1 MLRCADLCAGLDQ
14 VDAELAKLEDE
25 DNVMHQDMVQQ
36 AIDDVSMKYQ
46 AVVHTHVN
54 GLEQEGLAVMRI
66 PEQSCPPLPSPVRG
80 PPPSPPTAWLLQRT
94 AVTAGGCAA
103 QAPGTFAA
111 EDEEAIDA
119 EIAALHKQLAERT
132 AEHQHLRQQL
142 AEEEQQG
149 CAALLPLPGTRL
161 ADRQLLFRRA
171 RCAEKLPQLQ
181 SAVGAAAPAV
191 SGRLVQEVSAL
202 GERCSNIAQET
213 KSQLDKVTH
222 TCQPGSQP

>member
-1 MLRCADLCAGLDQ
+1 MLCCADLCAGLDQ
-14 VDAELAKLEDE
+14 VDAELAKLEEE
-25 DNVMHQDMVQQ
+25 DNVMHQDMVQQVRHPGAFRLSSQPKGAVSAAQ

-66 PEQSCPPLPSPVRG
+66 PEQSCPPLPSQVSS
-80 PPPSPPTAWLLQRT
+80 PPPSPPHLVAATQLGHSNLMS
-94 AVTAGGCAA
+94 A

-149 CAALLPLPGTRL
+149 CAALLPLSAQAARL
-161 ADRQLLFRRA
+161 TGSSCFAGLGAPRSCRSCRALSGLRHRPCQGVWCRR
-171 RCAEKLPQLQ
+171 
-181 SAVGAAAPAV
+181 SA
-191 SGRLVQEVSAL
+191 
-202 GERCSNIAQET
+202 
-213 KSQLDKVTH
+213 H
-222 TCQPGSQP
+222 

>member
-1 MLRCADLCAGLDQ
+1 M
-14 VDAELAKLEDE
+14 
-25 DNVMHQDMVQQ
+25 
-36 AIDDVSMKYQ
+36 S
-46 AVVHTHVN
+46 
-54 GLEQEGLAVMRI
+54 
-66 PEQSCPPLPSPVRG
+66 
-80 PPPSPPTAWLLQRT
+80 
-94 AVTAGGCAA
+94 A

-149 CAALLPLPGTRL
+149 CAARRCLAGGLP
-161 ADRQLLFRRA
+161 DRQLLLRRA

-191 SGRLVQEVSAL
+191 SGRVHRELF
-202 GERCSNIAQET
+202 RWT
-213 KSQLDKVTH
+213 VTGLCLPGQP
-222 TCQPGSQP
+222 TPNLWRQPGPGPLALRTYTMSVMQRM